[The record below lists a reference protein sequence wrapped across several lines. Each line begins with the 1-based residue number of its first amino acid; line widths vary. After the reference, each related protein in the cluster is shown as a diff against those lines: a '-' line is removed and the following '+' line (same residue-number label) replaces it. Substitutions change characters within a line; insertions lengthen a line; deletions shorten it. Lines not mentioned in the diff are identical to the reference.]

1 VLPVALAKAAAA
13 VAAASL
19 FFLGAKTLSGLI
31 CVLNI
36 RRVRRATD
44 KPTPASY
51 SKDAD
56 THTHT
61 EPGCA
66 RICMCVCVSVC
77 MRQG

>member
-56 THTHT
+56 THTQRR
-61 EPGCA
+61 GV
-66 RICMCVCVSVC
+66 RVYVCVCA
-77 MRQG
+77 

>member
-1 VLPVALAKAAAA
+1 MLPVALAKAAAA

-56 THTHT
+56 THTQRR
-61 EPGCA
+61 GV
-66 RICMCVCVSVC
+66 RVYVCVCA
-77 MRQG
+77 